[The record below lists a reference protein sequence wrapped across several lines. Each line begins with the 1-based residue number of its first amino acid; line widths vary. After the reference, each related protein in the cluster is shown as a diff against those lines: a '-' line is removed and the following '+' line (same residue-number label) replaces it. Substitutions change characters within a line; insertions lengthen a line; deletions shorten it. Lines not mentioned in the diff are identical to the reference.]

1 MPLLRNNTSEPLTK
15 ERKQG
20 LIFSA
25 LTHLLLAI
33 LIIFVTFRVRI
44 PDPVEEGL
52 LVNFGFDETGEGLF
66 EPAPE
71 PVSPP
76 PPPESA
82 GEQGG
87 EEALLTQDFEEA
99 VEVEKKEPG
108 PEEIKRLAEAREA
121 EIKRQLEAEAKAE
134 AERKRLEQEEAE
146 RRKREEE
153 QRRIDQQNARARGA
167 FSNAGNVGT
176 SGQNQGIAGGQG
188 NQGVESGTPDA
199 PNYGPG
205 GGQGTD
211 GISFDLGGRKAQSL
225 IRPPYDLQKEGVV
238 VVAIT
243 VDRSGRVTD
252 ATPGIKGS
260 TTLEVDLLKLA
271 KEAALKTRF
280 ESSNNA
286 PIIQKGTITYVFRL
300 K

>member
-1 MPLLRNNTSEPLTK
+1 MPLLQNSAGEPLSK

-25 LTHLLLAI
+25 LIHLVIAI

-44 PDPVEEGL
+44 PEPVEEGL
-52 LVNFGFDETGEGLF
+52 LVNFGFDETGSGLF

-71 PVSPP
+71 PVPTP
-76 PPPESA
+76 PPPETA

-87 EEALLTQDFEEA
+87 EEAILTQDFEEA
-99 VEVEKKEPG
+99 VEVKKKEPS
-108 PEEIKRLAEAREA
+108 PEELRKQAEARAA
-121 EIKRQLEAEAKAE
+121 ELKRREEAE
-134 AERKRLEQEEAE
+134 AERKRIEQENAE
-146 RRKREEE
+146 RLKREEE
-153 QRRIDQQNARARGA
+153 QRRIDQANARARGA

-176 SGQNQGIAGGQG
+176 SGQSQGVAGGQG
-188 NQGVESGTPDA
+188 NQGVQSGTPDA

-205 GGQGTD
+205 GGLGTE

-225 IRPPYDLQKEGVV
+225 YKPPYNLQEEGVV

-260 TTLEVDLLKLA
+260 TTLAGDLLKLA

-280 ESSNNA
+280 ESSNDA
-286 PIIQKGTITYVFRL
+286 PVIQKGTITYKFKL
-300 K
+300 Q

>member
-1 MPLLRNNTSEPLTK
+1 LPQLRNSSGEPLTK

-33 LIIFVTFRVRI
+33 LIIFVTFRMKI
-44 PDPVEEGL
+44 PEPVEEGL

-99 VEVEKKEPG
+99 VEVEKKEPS
-108 PEEIKRLAEAREA
+108 PEEIRKQAEARAA
-121 EIKRQLEAEAKAE
+121 EIRRQLEAEA
-134 AERKRLEQEEAE
+134 ERKRIEQEEAE
-146 RRKREEE
+146 KRKKEEE

-176 SGQNQGIAGGQG
+176 SGQSQGVAGGQG
-188 NQGVESGTPDA
+188 NQGVQSGTPDA

-205 GGQGTD
+205 GGQGTE

-225 IRPPYDLQKEGVV
+225 IKPPYDLQKEGVV

-243 VDRSGRVTD
+243 VDRTGRVTD

-260 TTLEVDLLKLA
+260 TTLEGDLLKLA

-280 ESSNNA
+280 ESSNDA

>member
-1 MPLLRNNTSEPLTK
+1 MPLLQNNAGEPFTK

-25 LTHLLLAI
+25 LIHLLIAI
-33 LIIFVTFRVRI
+33 IIIFVTFKVSM
-44 PDPVEEGL
+44 PEPVEEGL

-66 EPAPE
+66 EPAPQ

-87 EEALLTQDFEEA
+87 EEAVLTQDFEEA
-99 VEVEKKEPG
+99 VEVKKKEPS
-108 PEEIKRLAEAREA
+108 PEELRKQAEARAA
-121 EIKRQLEAEAKAE
+121 ELKRREEAE
-134 AERKRLEQEEAE
+134 AERKRIEQENAE
-146 RRKREEE
+146 RLKREEE
-153 QRRIDQQNARARGA
+153 QRRIDQANARARGA
-167 FSNAGNVGT
+167 FSNTGNVGT
-176 SGQNQGIAGGQG
+176 SGQSQGVAGGPG

-205 GGQGTD
+205 GGRGTE
-211 GISFDLGGRKAQSL
+211 GISFDLGGRRAQSL
-225 IRPPYDLQKEGVV
+225 YKPPYDIQKEGVV

-252 ATPGIKGS
+252 ATPGMKGS
-260 TTLEVDLLKLA
+260 TTLDENLLKLA

-280 ESSNNA
+280 ESSNDA

>member
-1 MPLLRNNTSEPLTK
+1 MPQLRNSSGEPLTK

-33 LIIFVTFRVRI
+33 LIIFVTFRVKI
-44 PDPVEEGL
+44 PEPVEEGL

-99 VEVEKKEPG
+99 VEVEKKEPS
-108 PEEIKRLAEAREA
+108 PEEIRKQAEARAA
-121 EIKRQLEAEAKAE
+121 EIRRQLEAEA
-134 AERKRLEQEEAE
+134 ERKRIEQEEAE
-146 RRKREEE
+146 KRKKEEE

-176 SGQNQGIAGGQG
+176 SGQSQGVAGGQG
-188 NQGVESGTPDA
+188 NQGVQSGTPDA

-205 GGQGTD
+205 GGQGTE

-225 IRPPYDLQKEGVV
+225 IKPPYDLQKEGVV

-260 TTLEVDLLKLA
+260 TTLEGDLLKLA

-280 ESSNNA
+280 ESSNDA

>member
-1 MPLLRNNTSEPLTK
+1 MK
-15 ERKQG
+15 
-20 LIFSA
+20 
-25 LTHLLLAI
+25 
-33 LIIFVTFRVRI
+33 I
-44 PDPVEEGL
+44 PEPVEEGL

-99 VEVEKKEPG
+99 VEVEKKEPS
-108 PEEIKRLAEAREA
+108 PEEIRKQAEARAA
-121 EIKRQLEAEAKAE
+121 EIRRQLEAEA
-134 AERKRLEQEEAE
+134 ERKRIEQEEAE
-146 RRKREEE
+146 KRKKEEE

-176 SGQNQGIAGGQG
+176 SGQSQGVAGGQG
-188 NQGVESGTPDA
+188 NQGVQSGTPDA

-205 GGQGTD
+205 GGQGTE

-225 IRPPYDLQKEGVV
+225 IKPPYDLQKEGVV

-260 TTLEVDLLKLA
+260 TTLEGDLLKLA

-280 ESSNNA
+280 ESSNDA

>member
-1 MPLLRNNTSEPLTK
+1 MPLLQNSAGEPLTR

-25 LTHLLLAI
+25 LIHLVVAL
-33 LIIFVTFRVRI
+33 LIIFVTFRVKI
-44 PDPVEEGL
+44 PEPIEEGL

-99 VEVEKKEPG
+99 VEVEKKEPS
-108 PEEIKRLAEAREA
+108 PEELKRQAEARAA
-121 EIKRQLEAEAKAE
+121 EIRRQLEAEA
-134 AERKRLEQEEAE
+134 ERKRIEQEEAE
-146 RRKREEE
+146 RRKKEEE
-153 QRRIDQQNARARGA
+153 QRRIDQANARARGA

-176 SGQNQGIAGGQG
+176 SGQSQGEAGGQG
-188 NQGVESGTPDA
+188 NQGVQSGTPDA

-225 IRPPYDLQKEGVV
+225 IKPPYDLQKEGVV

-243 VDRSGRVTD
+243 VDRNGRVTD

-260 TTLEVDLLKLA
+260 TTLDGDLLRLA

-280 ESSNNA
+280 ESSNDA

>member
-1 MPLLRNNTSEPLTK
+1 LPPLQNSASEPLTR

-25 LTHLLLAI
+25 IVHLILAL
-33 LIIFVTFRVRI
+33 LIIFVTFRVKI
-44 PDPVEEGL
+44 PEPVEEGL
-52 LVNFGFDETGEGLF
+52 LVNFGFDETGSGLF

-76 PPPESA
+76 PPPPSA
-82 GEQGG
+82 GDAGA

-99 VEVEKKEPG
+99 VEVEKKEPS
-108 PEEIKRLAEAREA
+108 PEELRRQADARAA
-121 EIKRQLEAEAKAE
+121 EIKRQLELE
-134 AERKRLEQEEAE
+134 AERERIQKEEAE
-146 RRKREEE
+146 RRRREEE
-153 QRRIDQQNARARGA
+153 QRRADAARARVSGA
-167 FSNAGNVGT
+167 LSNAQNTGT
-176 SGQNQGIAGGQG
+176 TGQSQGVAGGQG

-199 PNYGPG
+199 PDYGPG
-205 GGQGTD
+205 SGQGTE

-225 IRPPYDLQKEGVV
+225 FKPPYDIQKDGIV
-238 VVAIT
+238 VVAVT

-260 TTLEVDLLKLA
+260 TTLDENLLKLA

-286 PIIQKGTITYVFRL
+286 PIIQKGTITYDFRF

>member
-1 MPLLRNNTSEPLTK
+1 MPLLQNSPGEPFTK

-25 LTHLLLAI
+25 LIHLLIAI
-33 LIIFVTFRVRI
+33 IIIFVTFKVSR
-44 PDPVEEGL
+44 PEPAEEGL

-66 EPAPE
+66 EPAPQ

-76 PPPESA
+76 PPPETA

-87 EEALLTQDFEEA
+87 DEALLTQDFEEA
-99 VEVEKKEPG
+99 VEVEKKEPD
-108 PEEIKRLAEAREA
+108 PAELRRQAEARAA
-121 EIKRQLEAEAKAE
+121 ELKRREEAE
-134 AERKRLEQEEAE
+134 AERKRIEQENAE
-146 RRKREEE
+146 RLKREEE
-153 QRRIDQQNARARGA
+153 QRRIDQARARAQGA

-176 SGQNQGIAGGQG
+176 SGQNQGVAGGQG

-199 PNYGPG
+199 PTYGPG
-205 GGQGTD
+205 GGRGTE

-225 IRPPYDLQKEGVV
+225 FKPPYDIQKDGIV
-238 VVAIT
+238 VVAIS
-243 VDRSGRVTD
+243 VDRTGRVTE

-260 TTLEVDLLKLA
+260 TTLEVDLLRLA

-280 ESSNNA
+280 EISNDA
-286 PIIQKGTITYVFRL
+286 PFIQKGTITYVFRL

>member
-1 MPLLRNNTSEPLTK
+1 MPLLQNSAGEPLTR

-25 LTHLLLAI
+25 LIHLVVAL
-33 LIIFVTFRVRI
+33 LIIFVTFRVKI
-44 PDPVEEGL
+44 PEPIEEGL

-99 VEVEKKEPG
+99 VEVEKKEPS
-108 PEEIKRLAEAREA
+108 PEELKRQAEARAA
-121 EIKRQLEAEAKAE
+121 EIRRQLEAEA
-134 AERKRLEQEEAE
+134 ERKRIEQEEAE
-146 RRKREEE
+146 RRKKEEE
-153 QRRIDQQNARARGA
+153 QRRIDQANARARGA

-176 SGQNQGIAGGQG
+176 SGQSQGEAGGQG
-188 NQGVESGTPDA
+188 NQGVQSGTPDA

-225 IRPPYDLQKEGVV
+225 IKPPYDLQKEGVV

-243 VDRSGRVTD
+243 VDRNGRVTD

-260 TTLEVDLLKLA
+260 TTLDGDLLRLA

-280 ESSNNA
+280 ESSNDA
-286 PIIQKGTITYVFRL
+286 PVIQKGTITYKFKL
-300 K
+300 Q

>member
-1 MPLLRNNTSEPLTK
+1 LPLLQNSAGEPLSK

-25 LTHLLLAI
+25 LIHLVIAI

-44 PDPVEEGL
+44 PEPVEEGL
-52 LVNFGFDETGEGLF
+52 LVNFGFDETGSGLF

-71 PVSPP
+71 PVSTP
-76 PPPESA
+76 PPPETA

-87 EEALLTQDFEEA
+87 EEAILTQDFEEA
-99 VEVEKKEPG
+99 VEVKKKEPS
-108 PEEIKRLAEAREA
+108 PEELRKQAEARAA
-121 EIKRQLEAEAKAE
+121 ELKRREEAE
-134 AERKRLEQEEAE
+134 AERKRIEQENAE
-146 RRKREEE
+146 RLKREEE
-153 QRRIDQQNARARGA
+153 QRRIDQANARARGA

-176 SGQNQGIAGGQG
+176 SGQSQGVAGGQG
-188 NQGVESGTPDA
+188 NQGVQSGTPDA

-205 GGQGTD
+205 GGLGTE

-225 IRPPYDLQKEGVV
+225 YKPPYNLQEEGVV

-260 TTLEVDLLKLA
+260 TTLAGDLLKLA

-280 ESSNNA
+280 ESSNDA
-286 PIIQKGTITYVFRL
+286 PVIQKGTITYKFKL
-300 K
+300 Q

>member
-1 MPLLRNNTSEPLTK
+1 LPQLRNSSGEPLTK

-33 LIIFVTFRVRI
+33 LIIFVTFRMKI
-44 PDPVEEGL
+44 PEPVEEGL

-99 VEVEKKEPG
+99 VEVEKKEPS
-108 PEEIKRLAEAREA
+108 PEEIRKQAEARAA
-121 EIKRQLEAEAKAE
+121 EIRRQLEAEA
-134 AERKRLEQEEAE
+134 ERKRIEQEEAE
-146 RRKREEE
+146 KRKKEEE

-176 SGQNQGIAGGQG
+176 SGQSQGVAGGQG
-188 NQGVESGTPDA
+188 NQGVQSGTPDA

-205 GGQGTD
+205 GGQGTE

-225 IRPPYDLQKEGVV
+225 IKPPYDLQKEGVV

-260 TTLEVDLLKLA
+260 TTQEGDLLKLA

-280 ESSNNA
+280 ESSNDA

>member
-1 MPLLRNNTSEPLTK
+1 
-15 ERKQG
+15 
-20 LIFSA
+20 
-25 LTHLLLAI
+25 LLAL
-33 LIIFVTFRVRI
+33 LIIFVTFRIEI
-44 PDPVEEGL
+44 PEPVEEGL
-52 LVNFGFDETGEGLF
+52 LVNFGFDETGSGLF

-76 PPPESA
+76 PPPPAA

-99 VEVEKKEPG
+99 VEVKKKEPS
-108 PEEIKRLAEAREA
+108 PEELKRQADARAA
-121 EIKRQLEAEAKAE
+121 EIKRQLEAEV
-134 AERKRLEQEEAE
+134 ERKRLEQVEAE
-146 RRKREEE
+146 RRKKEEE

-176 SGQNQGIAGGQG
+176 TGQSQGTAGGPG
-188 NQGVESGTPDA
+188 NQGVSTGSPDA

-225 IRPPYDLQKEGVV
+225 FKPPYNIQKDGIV
-238 VVAIT
+238 VVAVT

-260 TTLEVDLLKLA
+260 TTLDENLLKLA

-280 ESSNNA
+280 EENNDA
-286 PIIQKGTITYVFRL
+286 PIIQKGTISYDFRL
-300 K
+300 R

>member
-1 MPLLRNNTSEPLTK
+1 MPQLQNSAREPLTK

-33 LIIFVTFRVRI
+33 LIIFVTFRVKI
-44 PDPVEEGL
+44 PEPVEEGL

-99 VEVEKKEPG
+99 VEVEKKEPS
-108 PEEIKRLAEAREA
+108 PEEIRKQAEARAA
-121 EIKRQLEAEAKAE
+121 EIRRQLEAEA
-134 AERKRLEQEEAE
+134 ERKRIEQEEAE
-146 RRKREEE
+146 KRKKEEE

-176 SGQNQGIAGGQG
+176 SGQSQGVAGGQG
-188 NQGVESGTPDA
+188 NQGVQSGTPDA

-205 GGQGTD
+205 GGQGTE

-225 IRPPYDLQKEGVV
+225 IKPPYDLQKEGVV

-260 TTLEVDLLKLA
+260 TTLEGDLLKLA

-280 ESSNNA
+280 ESSNDA

>member
-1 MPLLRNNTSEPLTK
+1 MPLLRNSAGEPLTR

-25 LTHLLLAI
+25 LIHLVVAL
-33 LIIFVTFRVRI
+33 LIIFVTFRVKI
-44 PDPVEEGL
+44 PEPIEEGL

-99 VEVEKKEPG
+99 VEVEKKEPS
-108 PEEIKRLAEAREA
+108 PEELKRQAEARAA
-121 EIKRQLEAEAKAE
+121 EIRRQLEAEA
-134 AERKRLEQEEAE
+134 ERKRIEQEEAE
-146 RRKREEE
+146 RRKKEEE
-153 QRRIDQQNARARGA
+153 QRRIDQANARARGA

-176 SGQNQGIAGGQG
+176 SGQSQGEAGGQG
-188 NQGVESGTPDA
+188 NQGVQSGTPDA

-225 IRPPYDLQKEGVV
+225 IKPPYDLQKEGVV

-243 VDRSGRVTD
+243 VDRNGRVTD

-260 TTLEVDLLKLA
+260 TTLDGDLLRLA

-280 ESSNNA
+280 ESSNDA

>member
-1 MPLLRNNTSEPLTK
+1 LQQLRNSAAEPLTK

-20 LIFSA
+20 LIISA
-25 LTHLLLAI
+25 IAHILLAL
-33 LIIFVTFRVRI
+33 LIIFVTFKIEI
-44 PDPVEEGL
+44 PEPVEEGL
-52 LVNFGFDETGEGLF
+52 LVNFGFDETGSGLF

-76 PPPESA
+76 PPPPSA

-99 VEVEKKEPG
+99 VEVKKKEPS
-108 PEEIKRLAEAREA
+108 PEELKRQADARAA
-121 EIKRQLEAEAKAE
+121 EIKRQLEAEV
-134 AERKRLEQEEAE
+134 ERKRIEQEEAE
-146 RRKREEE
+146 RRKKEEE

-167 FSNAGNVGT
+167 FSNTGNVGT
-176 SGQNQGIAGGQG
+176 TGQSQGTAGGPG
-188 NQGVESGTPDA
+188 NQGVPTGSPDA

-211 GISFDLGGRKAQSL
+211 GISFDLGGRKAQAL
-225 IRPPYDLQKEGVV
+225 FKPPYDIQKDGIV
-238 VVAIT
+238 VVAVT

-260 TTLEVDLLKLA
+260 TTLDENLLKLA

-280 ESSNNA
+280 EEKNDA
-286 PIIQKGTITYVFRL
+286 PIIQKGTITYDFRL
-300 K
+300 R

>member
-1 MPLLRNNTSEPLTK
+1 LPQLRNSSGEPLTK

-33 LIIFVTFRVRI
+33 LIIFVTFRVKI
-44 PDPVEEGL
+44 PEPVEEGL

-99 VEVEKKEPG
+99 VEVEKKEPS
-108 PEEIKRLAEAREA
+108 PEEIRKQAEARAA
-121 EIKRQLEAEAKAE
+121 EIRRQLEAEA
-134 AERKRLEQEEAE
+134 ERKRIEQEEAE
-146 RRKREEE
+146 KRKKEEE

-176 SGQNQGIAGGQG
+176 SGQSQGVAGGHG
-188 NQGVESGTPDA
+188 NQGVQSGTPDA

-205 GGQGTD
+205 GGQGTE

-225 IRPPYDLQKEGVV
+225 IKPPYDLQKEGVV

-260 TTLEVDLLKLA
+260 TTLEGDLLKLA

-280 ESSNNA
+280 ESSNDA